1 MGHIAKARAAVVPR
15 VASPSAQ
22 QRLGP
27 RVRIS
32 RRSFEPRLFR
42 LRNPTT
48 MAFVVEFMSN
58 MLDSAMADMEK
69 NDVQTYDNLLRF
81 MDKEGERVRDMW
93 SKSTKTEEYWK
104 HAGYQKRYKY
114 HSQAVHE
121 ALPVRGQVPVNIKCF
136 WGRL

>member
-1 MGHIAKARAAVVPR
+1 
-15 VASPSAQ
+15 
-22 QRLGP
+22 
-27 RVRIS
+27 
-32 RRSFEPRLFR
+32 
-42 LRNPTT
+42 

-93 SKSTKTEEYWK
+93 SKSTKTDEYWK

-121 ALPVRGQVPVNIKCF
+121 TLP
-136 WGRL
+136 GRLKPFTYGAKYQ

>member
-27 RVRIS
+27 RVRLS

-69 NDVQTYDNLLRF
+69 
-81 MDKEGERVRDMW
+81 EGERVRDMW

-121 ALPVRGQVPVNIKCF
+121 TLP
-136 WGRL
+136 GRLKPFTYGAKYQ